1 MTGEWN
7 EGPQCRLFGRLAVLR
22 LLLLRHGPMT
32 ERQWPVITV
41 LGITQTLSWA
51 SSYYIPAVLADT
63 IAKDLSISTVWIF
76 GAFSVSLLIS
86 ALLGPR
92 IGRQIDA
99 FGGNG
104 VLAASNLMIAGGL
117 VLLGSAQGLPMLCA
131 AWLVLGFGMGFGLYD
146 SAFAALGRIY
156 GANARRAITGI
167 TLIAGF
173 ASTVGWPLT
182 AWGAAEIGWR
192 NTCFAW
198 AAANVLLGLPMNL
211 LLLPRPV
218 GTTGLAAA
226 QALQLKPSVPF
237 DRRMV
242 LIAFAFASA
251 WIVTGAMAA
260 HFPRLLEASGATAAQ
275 AIAAGALIGPA
286 QVAARML
293 EAGFLSRFHPL
304 VSARIATITHPIG
317 AAVLLTAGGG
327 VASSAFAML
336 HGSGN
341 GVLTIARGTV
351 PLSIFGPE
359 NYGYRL
365 GLIGAPA
372 RISQAFAP
380 LGFGLLIDQIGADAL
395 WVSAA
400 LSLMALCALC
410 VLRSEEAKAGTGGKP
425 EGT

>member
-1 MTGEWN
+1 MTDRQL
-7 EGPQCRLFGRLAVLR
+7 PTIAVLG
-22 LLLLRHGPMT
+22 LA
-32 ERQWPVITV
+32 
-41 LGITQTLSWA
+41 QTLSWA

-63 IAKDLSISTVWIF
+63 MAKDLHVSTVWIF
-76 GAFSVSLLIS
+76 GAFSAALLIS

-92 IGRQIDA
+92 VGRQIDA

-104 VLAASNLMIAGGL
+104 VLAASNIMIAAGL
-117 VLLGSAQGLPMLCA
+117 VVLGLAHGVVMLVV

-173 ASTVGWPLT
+173 ASTVGWPLS

-198 AAANVLLGLPMNL
+198 AAANIVIGLPMNL
-211 LLLPRPV
+211 LLLPRPD
-218 GTTGLAAA
+218 GTTGTTAA
-226 QALQLKPSVPF
+226 QALQAKPHIPM
-237 DRRMV
+237 DRPM
-242 LIAFAFASA
+242 LLLALAFASG

-304 VSARIATITHPIG
+304 VSARLATITHPIG
-317 AAVLLTAGGG
+317 AAVLLLLGGG
-327 VASSAFAML
+327 VASSAFAVL

-351 PLSIFGPE
+351 PLAIFGPD

-372 RISQAFAP
+372 RISQAMSP
-380 LGFGLLIDQIGADAL
+380 LLFGLLIERFGAGAL
-395 WVSAA
+395 WVSEAF
-400 LSLMALCALC
+400 SLTACATLC
-410 VLRSEEAKAGTGGKP
+410 VLRMGPAR
-425 EGT
+425 

>member
-1 MTGEWN
+1 
-7 EGPQCRLFGRLAVLR
+7 
-22 LLLLRHGPMT
+22 MT
-32 ERQWPVITV
+32 ERQLPVVAV
-41 LGITQTLSWA
+41 LGTTQTLAWA

-63 IAKDLSISTVWIF
+63 IAKELGVSTVWIF

-92 IGRQIDA
+92 VGRQIDA

-104 VLAASNLMIAGGL
+104 VLAASNVMIAAGL
-117 VLLGSAQGLPMLCA
+117 VLLGLAQGLPMLCA

-198 AAANVLLGLPMNL
+198 AAAHIVAGLPMNL
-211 LLLPRPV
+211 FLLPRPA
-218 GTTGLAAA
+218 GTAGAAAA
-226 QALQLKPSVPF
+226 QALQVKPNVPF
-237 DRRMV
+237 DRRMT
-242 LIAFAFASA
+242 LLAIAFATA

-304 VSARIATITHPIG
+304 VSARLATITHPIG

-327 VASSAFAML
+327 AAASAFAVL

-351 PLSIFGPE
+351 PLSIFGAE

-372 RISQAFAP
+372 RISQACAP
-380 LGFGLLIDQIGADAL
+380 LAFGLLIDYMGVGAL
-395 WVSAA
+395 WVSAT
-400 LSLMALCALC
+400 LSLMALMALS
-410 VLRSEEAKAGTGGKP
+410 LLSIDSAGAVAPPAPDKP
-425 EGT
+425 GQT